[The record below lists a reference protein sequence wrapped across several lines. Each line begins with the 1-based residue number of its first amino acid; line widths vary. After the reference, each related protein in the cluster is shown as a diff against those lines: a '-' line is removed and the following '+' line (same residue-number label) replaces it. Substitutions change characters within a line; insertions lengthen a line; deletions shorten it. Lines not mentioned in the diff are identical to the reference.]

1 MPTAKRPR
9 HGSLQ
14 FYPRKRVNKFL
25 PRVNWKPVSESSS
38 VKEDCLL
45 GFIGYKVGMA
55 TAVVKDNTDKSMTKG
70 KRIALPVT
78 ILEVPNMKI
87 FSVRFYKKG
96 IVVKDVIVGND
107 KELKKKVKV
116 PKEVK
121 KDFSSVKEESFD
133 DIRVIVYSVVKQ
145 TSVKKKPDLIE
156 LAVKSSDAKSKL
168 DLVKGLIGKEIALA
182 DVMKWNL
189 VDVRGLTKGKGI
201 QGPVKRFGIKLR
213 PHKSEKGLR
222 KVGSIGPWHPAR
234 VTFRV
239 PMAGQL
245 GMFTRV
251 NYNLHVLEIGDV
263 RKEGEQNLN
272 KKEGF
277 KNYGNVKSS
286 YVILSGSVQGSKKRQ
301 MLITPALRPTKKQN
315 KKQYEFIGLE
325 VNGK

>member
-222 KVGSIGPWHPAR
+222 KVGSIGP
-234 VTFRV
+234 
-239 PMAGQL
+239 
-245 GMFTRV
+245 
-251 NYNLHVLEIGDV
+251 
-263 RKEGEQNLN
+263 
-272 KKEGF
+272 
-277 KNYGNVKSS
+277 
-286 YVILSGSVQGSKKRQ
+286 
-301 MLITPALRPTKKQN
+301 
-315 KKQYEFIGLE
+315 
-325 VNGK
+325 